1 MKTAADKNRLNDL
14 KECEDMI
21 CIENPNGHIEISYDY
36 FSNLIGYAAS
46 SCYGVAGMAAS
57 DKVHGFADR
66 FVRDRLNR
74 GVKVRRNGSKLFIDL
89 HIIVT
94 YGVNITV
101 IVKSIIK
108 KVRYTVEEATGLKVD
123 CVNVF
128 VDDMKNE

>member
-1 MKTAADKNRLNDL
+1 
-14 KECEDMI
+14 MI
-21 CIENPNGHIEISYDY
+21 CLENPNGSIEISYDY

-57 DKVHGFADR
+57 NKVRSFTER
-66 FVRDRLNR
+66 FIGDSINR
-74 GVKVRRNGSKLFIDL
+74 GVKVQRIGSKLFIDL

-123 CVNVF
+123 CVNVY
-128 VDDMKNE
+128 VDEIKPE